1 MLTYELQVQG
11 RGKELT
17 GNGLEVDLLVLPK
30 QFPPTADQ
38 SQIHEHAG
46 AFLIQTIAGAC
57 SDPAEYRLGMV
68 LRPSRVPLG
77 SGQNAALGPALRQLA
92 V

>member
-1 MLTYELQVQG
+1 MLTSELQVRG

-30 QFPPTADQ
+30 QFPPTAGQ
-38 SQIHEHAG
+38 SQIHEPAG

-57 SDPAEYRLGMV
+57 SDPAEYRLGTVRMQLWD
-68 LRPSRVPLG
+68 LRSVSLQCNKILG
-77 SGQNAALGPALRQLA
+77 FHYP
-92 V
+92 